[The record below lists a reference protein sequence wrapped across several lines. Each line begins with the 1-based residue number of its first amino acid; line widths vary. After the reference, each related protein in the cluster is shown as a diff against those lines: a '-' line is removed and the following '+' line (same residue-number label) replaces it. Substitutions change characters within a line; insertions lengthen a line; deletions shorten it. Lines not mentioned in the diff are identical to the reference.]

1 MTLLRRFIRDDPF
14 MTIGELKRAVNNTPG
29 TDSVGWWQIFFL
41 LKRNNLLSR
50 RSRFRLARG
59 RQ

>member
-1 MTLLRRFIRDDPF
+1 MTLLRRFIRSDPF
-14 MTIGELKRAVNNTPG
+14 MTIGELKRAVNGTPG
-29 TDSVGWWQIFFL
+29 VDPVGWWQLFFL
-41 LKRNNLLSR
+41 LKRHNLLSK